1 MTDFIGLLAAILTT
15 VSFLPQ
21 TLLVLRTRETAGISL
36 SMYALFTI
44 GVAGWLVFGLLQV
57 SLPIILA
64 NSVTLVLAA
73 IILAMKILDVSKNNA
88 LILSVRQ
95 QTR

>member
-36 SMYALFTI
+36 SMYALFTV
-44 GVAGWLVFGLLQV
+44 GVAGWLVFGLLQG